1 MLPPKGF
8 GPPNGDFRKMGPPG
22 RPLDKFGP
30 PDGAKMEIPP
40 ADVSN
45 IRRKFLDLSYAEI
58 STSQQLDIYLPD
70 EGNGPFPLILNLHGG
85 AFAIGDKRD
94 IHVLPVLQGLQHGY
108 AVVSANY
115 RLSGEAKFPAGLQ
128 DIKAAIRWIRAHHKE
143 YHLDDKRIAVW
154 GGSAGGNYAA
164 MICLT
169 AGRADLEDL
178 NLGNPGYPCNV
189 QAAVDQFGPTDFLK
203 MDEQFIQSGMGLPDH
218 SQAESPE
225 SQYIGAKITDV
236 PEKVQMA
243 NPMNYIHTD
252 MPPILIQHGRQD
264 ALVPVQQSMIF
275 VEKLKNL
282 VSSDKFEFDILENS
296 GHDDPLFYTEGNM
309 RRVFCFIDL
318 YLK

>member
-8 GPPNGDFRKMGPPG
+8 GPPNREFRK
-22 RPLDKFGP
+22 LGP
-30 PDGAKMEIPP
+30 PDGALMEIPP

-45 IRRKFLDLSYAEI
+45 IRRKFLDLFYAGT
-58 STSQQLDIYLPD
+58 SKSQQLDVYLPD
-70 EGNGPFPLILNLHGG
+70 EGKGPFPLILNLHGG

-94 IHVLPVLQGLQHGY
+94 IHILPVLQGLQHGY
-108 AVVSANY
+108 AIVSANY

-128 DIKAAIRWIRAHHKE
+128 DIKAAIRWVRAHHKE
-143 YHLDDKRIAVW
+143 YYLDDNRIAVW
-154 GGSAGGNYAA
+154 GASAGGNYAA

-178 NLGNPGYPCNV
+178 RLGNPEYPCNV
-189 QAAVDQFGPTDFLK
+189 QAAVDQFGPIDFLK

-236 PEKVQMA
+236 PKKVQMA
-243 NPMNYIHTD
+243 NPMNYIYAD

-264 ALVPVQQSMIF
+264 ELVPVQQSMIF
-275 VEKLKNL
+275 VEKLKEL
-282 VSSDKFEFDILENS
+282 VSKGRFEFDILENA
-296 GHDDPLFYTEGNM
+296 GHDDPAFSTEKNLG
-309 RRVFCFIDL
+309 RVFQFIDRH
-318 YLK
+318 LKYTIASNK